1 MDAAFKKVDYAM
13 TQLNGR
19 TCLITGASSGLG
31 AHFARTLSAAG
42 FRLVLAARRLDRVQA
57 LAEELRAAGGGA
69 FPVAMDVSDEK
80 SVASAFDAA
89 ESAFGTVD
97 TVIANAGVSA
107 PGRST
112 EIRVESMRSVLDTNV
127 LGVLLTAR
135 EGARRMI
142 AAGSTENE
150 RGRIVLIGSITA
162 EMTGQ
167 GETIYSASK
176 AAVAH
181 LGRNLAKEWARLGV
195 NVNVIQPGYI
205 QTELSGDW
213 FTVEA
218 GKAQIASFNRRR
230 LQPITSLD
238 APLLY
243 LCSNDSVHTTGGIF
257 TIDDGQSL

>member
-1 MDAAFKKVDYAM
+1 M
-13 TQLNGR
+13 TQLKGR

-31 AHFARTLSAAG
+31 AHFSRTLSAAG
-42 FRLVLAARRLDRVQA
+42 ARVVLAARRLDRVQD
-57 LAEELRAAGGGA
+57 LAKEIRATGNEA

-80 SVASAFDAA
+80 SVTAAFDAA
-89 ESAFGTVD
+89 ETAFGPVD
-97 TVIANAGVSA
+97 TIIANAGVSA

-112 EIRVESMRSVLDTNV
+112 EISIESMRSVLDTNV

-142 AAGSTENE
+142 AAGSRDDR
-150 RGRIVLIGSITA
+150 RGRILLIGSITA

-181 LGRNLAKEWARLGV
+181 MGRNLAKEWARLGV

-213 FTVEA
+213 FKSEA
-218 GKAQIASFNRRR
+218 GLAQISGFNRRR
-230 LQPITSLD
+230 LQPVSSLD

-243 LCSNDSVHTTGGIF
+243 LCSDESAYTTGGLF
-257 TIDDGQSL
+257 TIDDGQLL

>member
-1 MDAAFKKVDYAM
+1 M
-13 TQLNGR
+13 TQLKGR

-31 AHFARTLSAAG
+31 AHFSRTLSAAG
-42 FRLVLAARRLDRVQA
+42 ARVVLAARRLDRVQD
-57 LAEELRAAGGGA
+57 LAKEIRATGNEA

-80 SVASAFDAA
+80 SVTAAFDAA
-89 ESAFGTVD
+89 ETAFGPVD
-97 TVIANAGVSA
+97 TIIANAGVSA

-112 EIRVESMRSVLDTNV
+112 EISIESMRSVLDTNG

-142 AAGSTENE
+142 AAGSRDDR
-150 RGRIVLIGSITA
+150 RGRILLIGSITA

-181 LGRNLAKEWARLGV
+181 MGRNLAKEWARLGV

-213 FTVEA
+213 FKSEA
-218 GKAQIASFNRRR
+218 GLAQISGFNRRR
-230 LQPITSLD
+230 LQPVSSLD

-243 LCSNDSVHTTGGIF
+243 LCSDESAYTTGGLF
-257 TIDDGQSL
+257 TIDDGQLL

>member
-1 MDAAFKKVDYAM
+1 M
-13 TQLNGR
+13 QRLEGR

-31 AHFARTLSAAG
+31 AHFSRLVASAGARV
-42 FRLVLAARRLDRVQA
+42 VLAARRLDRVDA
-57 LAEELRAAGGGA
+57 FAAEIRKAGGDA
-69 FPVAMDVSDEK
+69 LPVVMDVSDEA
-80 SVASAFDAA
+80 SVIAAFDAA
-89 ESAFGTVD
+89 EAAFGTVD
-97 TVIANAGVSA
+97 TIIANAGVSA

-112 EIRVESMRSVLDTNV
+112 EITADVMRSVLDTNV

-135 EGARRMI
+135 EGARRLV
-142 AAGSTENE
+142 AAGSRESGV
-150 RGRIVLIGSITA
+150 GRIVLIGSITA

-181 LGRNLAKEWARLGV
+181 LGRNLAKEWVRLGI

-213 FTVEA
+213 FSSEG
-218 GKAQIASFNRRR
+218 GKAQIAGFNRRR

-238 APLLY
+238 EPVLY
-243 LCSNDSVHTTGGIF
+243 LCSDGSMHTTGAML
-257 TIDDGQSL
+257 TLDDGQLL

>member
-1 MDAAFKKVDYAM
+1 MQNLSD
-13 TQLNGR
+13 R

-42 FRLVLAARRLDRVQA
+42 ARVVVAARRLDRVQA
-57 LAEELRAAGGGA
+57 LAEEIRAAGGEA

-80 SVASAFDAA
+80 SVIAAFDSA
-89 ESAFGTVD
+89 ESDFGTVD
-97 TVIANAGVSA
+97 TIIANAGVSA

-112 EIRVESMRSVLDTNV
+112 EISVESMRSVLDTNV

-142 AAGSTENE
+142 AAGSRESG

-181 LGRNLAKEWARLGV
+181 MGRNLAKEWARLGV

-213 FTVEA
+213 FNGEA
-218 GKAQIASFNRRR
+218 GKAQIAGFNRRR
-230 LQPITSLD
+230 LQPISSLN
-238 APLLY
+238 APVLY
-243 LCSNDSVHTTGGIF
+243 LCSDESAHTTGGIF
-257 TIDDGQSL
+257 TIDDGQAL

>member
-1 MDAAFKKVDYAM
+1 MQRLV
-13 TQLNGR
+13 GR
-19 TCLITGASSGLG
+19 TCLISGASSGLG
-31 AHFARTLSAAG
+31 AHFARLAAKAG
-42 FRLVLAARRLDRVQA
+42 AQVVLAARRQDRVQA
-57 LAEELRAAGGGA
+57 LAEEIGAAGGKA
-69 FPVAMDVSDEK
+69 LAVAMDVSAEA
-80 SVASAFDAA
+80 SVAAAYDAA
-89 ESAFGTVD
+89 EEAFGIVD

-112 EIRVESMRSVLDTNV
+112 EISAETIRNLLDTNV

-135 EGARRMI
+135 EGARRLI
-142 AAGSTENE
+142 EAGSRETG

-181 LGRNLAKEWARLGV
+181 MGRNLAMEWVRLGV

-205 QTELSGDW
+205 QTEMAADW
-213 FTVEA
+213 FASEG
-218 GKAQIASFNRRR
+218 GKAQIAGFNRRR
-230 LQPITSLD
+230 LQPINSLD

-243 LCSNDSVHTTGGIF
+243 LCSDDSAHTTGATF
-257 TIDDGQSL
+257 TIDDGQLL

>member
-1 MDAAFKKVDYAM
+1 M
-13 TQLNGR
+13 TQLKGR

-31 AHFARTLSAAG
+31 AHFSRTLSAAG
-42 FRLVLAARRLDRVQA
+42 ARVVLAARRLDRVQD
-57 LAEELRAAGGGA
+57 LAKEIRATGNEA

-80 SVASAFDAA
+80 SVTAAFDAA
-89 ESAFGTVD
+89 ETAFGPVD
-97 TVIANAGVSA
+97 TIIANAGVSA

-112 EIRVESMRSVLDTNV
+112 EISVLDTNV

-142 AAGSTENE
+142 AAGSRDDR
-150 RGRIVLIGSITA
+150 RGRILLIGSITA

-181 LGRNLAKEWARLGV
+181 MGRNLAKEWARLGV

-213 FTVEA
+213 FKSEA
-218 GKAQIASFNRRR
+218 GLAQISGFNRRR
-230 LQPITSLD
+230 LQPVSSLD
-238 APLLY
+238 APLIY
-243 LCSNDSVHTTGGIF
+243 LCSDESAYTTGGLF
-257 TIDDGQSL
+257 TIDDGQLL

>member
-1 MDAAFKKVDYAM
+1 M
-13 TQLNGR
+13 TQLKGR
-19 TCLITGASSGLG
+19 KCLITGASSGLG
-31 AHFARTLSAAG
+31 AHFAQTIAASG
-42 FRLVLAARRLDRVQA
+42 ACVVLAARQLDRVQA
-57 LAEELRAAGGGA
+57 LATEIRSVGGEA
-69 FPVAMDVSDEK
+69 FPVAIDVSDEK
-80 SVASAFDAA
+80 SVVAAFDAA
-89 ESAFGTVD
+89 ETAFGPVD

-112 EIRVESMRSVLDTNV
+112 EISVESMRAVLDTNV

-142 AAGSTENE
+142 AAGSRDDG
-150 RGRIVLIGSITA
+150 RGRIVLLGSITA

-181 LGRNLAKEWARLGV
+181 MGRNLAKEWARLGV
-195 NVNVIQPGYI
+195 NVNVIQPGYV

-213 FTVEA
+213 FKSEA
-218 GKAQIASFNRRR
+218 GLAQIAGFNRRR
-230 LQPITSLD
+230 LQPISSLD

-243 LCSNDSVHTTGGIF
+243 LCSDESAHTTGGLF
-257 TIDDGQSL
+257 TIDDGQLL